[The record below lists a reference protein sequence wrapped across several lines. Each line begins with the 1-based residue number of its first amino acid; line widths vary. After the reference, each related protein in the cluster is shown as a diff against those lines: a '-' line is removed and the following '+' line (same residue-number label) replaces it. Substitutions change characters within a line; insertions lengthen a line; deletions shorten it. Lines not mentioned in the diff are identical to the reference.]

1 MLGRYTSEWEKLNAE
16 VMLAVAIGSDSLET
30 DAAEDFCSEVGFE
43 FIDAGDED
51 EESASDG
58 R

>member
-16 VMLAVAIGSDSLET
+16 VMLAVAIGSDNLET

-51 EESASDG
+51 EESISDG